1 MSTRQVFFHLCS
13 CVLASV
19 LLGGGTAR
27 AAAPVLEAM
36 QQELNRSFN
45 VLSSQPTPAYFLSY
59 EITEEELSVMRASF
73 GTLTSKSASKSRTLD
88 IDLRVGDHSLDNTHP
103 IRSRFRFATRR
114 PSRIEVPVSDVEALR
129 SVLWFQTDKKYKDA
143 VEQLTKVKTDVQV
156 KVQEE
161 DQAPDFSAEDPQQSV
176 GETLSQEFDRATW
189 EDRLK
194 RYTEQFS
201 SSSHVYS
208 ASAVLSVS
216 TVTRWYV
223 NSEGT
228 AIRSAHP
235 YSRLTVSAVTKA
247 EDGMELPRFESFFAF
262 SPDSMPDDE
271 TVLAA
276 VTDIVGDLD
285 ALRTAPVA
293 DPYTGPAILSG
304 RASGV
309 FFHEILGHR
318 VEGHRQRQEQDA
330 QTFKKMLGRRLLP
343 ESFSVI
349 FDPTVKRI
357 GATDL
362 SGTYEYDN
370 QGVRARRVEV
380 IQAGV
385 LKQFLM
391 SRTPI
396 EGFSRSNGHGRKQS
410 GFAPV
415 SRQSDLF
422 VEVTEP
428 LSRDDLKAMLI
439 ARLKE
444 EQKEFGLYFEDIQGG
459 FTFTGRMTPNAFNV
473 LPIMVYRIYTDGR
486 EELVRGVDLIGTP
499 LTTFSKITAASDE
512 TEVFNGTCGAESGG
526 VPVAA
531 VSPAV
536 LVSQVEVQKKE
547 KSQSRPPLLPP
558 PDASSMASRIRI
570 GGGVR

>member
-1 MSTRQVFFHLCS
+1 
-13 CVLASV
+13 
-19 LLGGGTAR
+19 
-27 AAAPVLEAM
+27 M

-194 RYTEQFS
+194 RYTEPFS

-247 EDGMELPRFESFFAF
+247 EDGMELP
-262 SPDSMPDDE
+262 P
-271 TVLAA
+271 
-276 VTDIVGDLD
+276 
-285 ALRTAPVA
+285 LRV
-293 DPYTGPAILSG
+293 
-304 RASGV
+304 V
-309 FFHEILGHR
+309 F
-318 VEGHRQRQEQDA
+318 
-330 QTFKKMLGRRLLP
+330 RLQP
-343 ESFSVI
+343 
-349 FDPTVKRI
+349 
-357 GATDL
+357 
-362 SGTYEYDN
+362 
-370 QGVRARRVEV
+370 
-380 IQAGV
+380 
-385 LKQFLM
+385 
-391 SRTPI
+391 
-396 EGFSRSNGHGRKQS
+396 
-410 GFAPV
+410 
-415 SRQSDLF
+415 
-422 VEVTEP
+422 
-428 LSRDDLKAMLI
+428 
-439 ARLKE
+439 
-444 EQKEFGLYFEDIQGG
+444 
-459 FTFTGRMTPNAFNV
+459 
-473 LPIMVYRIYTDGR
+473 
-486 EELVRGVDLIGTP
+486 
-499 LTTFSKITAASDE
+499 
-512 TEVFNGTCGAESGG
+512 
-526 VPVAA
+526 
-531 VSPAV
+531 
-536 LVSQVEVQKKE
+536 
-547 KSQSRPPLLPP
+547 
-558 PDASSMASRIRI
+558 
-570 GGGVR
+570 